1 MAGYE
6 RGHRGPSD
14 HDRGYDRPDRFANR
28 LGPRDDR
35 APYRYPVSFAVCSF
49 TQGHSFLS
57 LGLSLYRR
65 REPYR
70 DQPPS
75 REFRGRDPVLRDPPP
90 RDGPARDFPP
100 REAGYRDLPPA
111 PLPAAPVPPVVPQQP
126 ASQIVIPPPEPQ
138 IDREKVQNALHAL
151 LPAISVYTPSYP
163 LKTQDSNSPSFFAT
177 AGLSVASES
186 LHKGESICCN
196 TNNQCVLGN
205 KLR

>member
-6 RGHRGPSD
+6 RGHRGPFD

-35 APYRYPVSFAVCSF
+35 APYRYSVPFAVCSL
-49 TQGHSFLS
+49 TQGHHSS
-57 LGLSLYRR
+57 SALSLYRR

-75 REFRGRDPVLRDPPP
+75 REFRGRDPALRDPPP

-100 REAGYRDLPPA
+100 RDAGYRDLPPA

-138 IDREKVQNALHAL
+138 IDREKVQNILHAL
-151 LPAISVYTPSYP
+151 LFSSKC
-163 LKTQDSNSPSFFAT
+163 LK
-177 AGLSVASES
+177 
-186 LHKGESICCN
+186 SI
-196 TNNQCVLGN
+196 L
-205 KLR
+205 LLEH